1 MIEVRGLSKR
11 FGEVVAVDDLTFT
24 VRPGEVTGFLGPNG
38 AGKTTTLRMI
48 LGLDTPTAG
57 TVSFDGRRFA
67 DLPAPLRQVGA
78 LLDARAVHPSRT
90 ATQHLLVLAHSNG
103 IDPARVPAVLET
115 VGLER
120 AAHRP
125 TSGYSLGMLQRL
137 GLAAALLGDP
147 PVLIL
152 DEPLNGLDPEGIVW
166 FRGLMRELAAEG
178 RTVLVS
184 SHLMAEMALTA
195 DHLLVVGGGR
205 LLADMSVE
213 AFTDANAAIE
223 ALVRTPDAT
232 AFGGELAAAGGEV
245 RPVDHETLKVTGLD
259 SARIGALAA
268 ESGVILHELS
278 TSRRSLE
285 EAFMA
290 LTGATAQYSAAAVP
304 GADGEPGRPAHPARG
319 KAPAHTA
326 TASAASTTRRP
337 PTFGD
342 LVRSEWVKLRT
353 TKSGR
358 YLTLGTVVAGVGLA
372 VLTSNSAGEQYA
384 SASATERH
392 GVDPTFDPTEISLRG
407 HLLAQLTISLLGAQ
421 AMTAEYNTGT
431 ITSSLTAVPDRGR
444 LLAAKA
450 VVVGAAALPVG
461 LAATVGGF
469 LGGQRMLARH
479 GAPHARLSDPRSLR
493 AVLGGGLYLASAGL
507 LGLGVGGL
515 LRSTS
520 GSATSLFG
528 VTLIL
533 PAFSPTLPGKLAKW
547 VATYWPTR
555 AGAQI
560 MTVHRDPGLMRPWP
574 GLGVMC
580 AVTGGVLGSAYL
592 VFRHRDA

>member
-48 LGLDTPTAG
+48 LGLDSPTAG

-90 ATQHLLVLAHSNG
+90 ASQHLLVLAHSNG

-223 ALVRTPDAT
+223 ALVRTPNAT
-232 AFGGELAAAGGEV
+232 AFGGELAAAGAEV

-259 SARIGALAA
+259 SAKIGALAA
-268 ESGVILHELS
+268 GSGVVLHELS

-290 LTGATAQYSAAAVP
+290 LTGATAQYSATPAAVP
-304 GADGEPGRPAHPARG
+304 EEDGAPVRPTRREAPEP
-319 KAPAHTA
+319 T
-326 TASAASTTRRP
+326 SVTRRP

-353 TKSGR
+353 TKSGQ

-384 SASATERH
+384 SIPASERQ
-392 GVDPTFDPTEISLRG
+392 GFDPTEISLRG

-431 ITSSLTAVPDRGR
+431 ITSSLTAVPHRGR

-479 GAPHARLSDPRSLR
+479 GAPHARLSDPKSLR

-560 MTVHRDPGLMRPWP
+560 MTVHQDPRLMRPWP